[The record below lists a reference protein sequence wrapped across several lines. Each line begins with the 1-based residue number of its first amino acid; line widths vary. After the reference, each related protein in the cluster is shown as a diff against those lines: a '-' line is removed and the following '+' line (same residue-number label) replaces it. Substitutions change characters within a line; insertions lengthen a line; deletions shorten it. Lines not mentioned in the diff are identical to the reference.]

1 MTTNVRMPQSVNAY
15 WTAETNYGTPVAGT
29 LNHTGSLDTFEPRQF
44 DRQYTPISSVGQS
57 TSAHILSGPIKVT
70 CPIKIGL
77 HGSAWRNFMSRGL
90 GLTRYTHSATNYDS
104 GQKLTSGIDS
114 LTILAD
120 EKIGSNYQATLVSG
134 VAFNGMDLEAD
145 LTTGSLAT
153 LNCDTFAF
161 WSEEGPSGA
170 GSLAAARDFS
180 ATGFERTNYG
190 SVASGSVPTTSP
202 ATGQDIT
209 VKYGSEGGNLATTL
223 TKGLKIDGPANSY
236 VEVGERYMAFY
247 VANALDA
254 SVGTSGFIDL
264 TSTNAAIIGDGTT
277 GGAAGGLAKVIN
289 DDGSWNCEDVG
300 SSANTISSQ
309 NLKKGIYDTSG
320 NSDVSS
326 DPYYIYAVD
335 TLTDVPYLKNFKLS
349 VKNNLN
355 TIPQAQTKNSTTH
368 FLQNA
373 NVFRGSSEVT
383 LELKTTS
390 KDETFYDA
398 LQSDLTIPLM
408 QIEVTEGGSTY
419 KIALTNGK
427 IMSRTAPYTAGTET
441 PEDLTIRFAGEG
453 SLHDYSA
460 YAISTGWTI

>member
-15 WTAETNYGTPVAGT
+15 WQAESSYGTPAGSA

-44 DRQYTPISSVGQS
+44 DRQYTPISSIGQS

-77 HGSAWRNFMSRGL
+77 HGSAWRNFLSRTIGL
-90 GLTRYTHSATNYDS
+90 STIDS
-104 GQKLTSGIDS
+104 NRIGQKLTTGIDS
-114 LTILAD
+114 VSILAD

-153 LNCDTFAF
+153 LNCDTTAF
-161 WSEEGPSGA
+161 WSEEGPSGQTTLA
-170 GSLAAARDFS
+170 GARNFS
-180 ATGFERTNYG
+180 ASGFERTNYG
-190 SVASGSVPTTSP
+190 SIASGSVPTTSP

-236 VEVGERYMAFY
+236 VEVGEKYMLFY
-247 VANALDA
+247 TNNAPATAVD
-254 SVGTSGFIDL
+254 SDGVVDI
-264 TSTNAAIIGDGTT
+264 STGNGSTIGDGTT
-277 GGAAGGLAKVIN
+277 SGAGGGLAKIIN
-289 DDGSWNCEDVG
+289 DASGWACEDTG
-300 SSANTISSQ
+300 SSSNTISSQ
-309 NLKKGIYDTSG
+309 NLLKGIYDVSG
-320 NSDVSS
+320 NGDVSS

-349 VKNNLN
+349 LKNNLN
-355 TIPQAQTKNSTTH
+355 SIPQAKTQNSTTH
-368 FLQNA
+368 FLQHA

-408 QIEVTEGGSTY
+408 QIEVTEGGTAY
-419 KIALTNGK
+419 KIGLTNGK
-427 IMSRTAPYTAGTET
+427 IMSRLAPYTAGTET
-441 PEDLTIRFAGEG
+441 PEDLVIRFSGEG
-453 SLHDYSA
+453 SLHDCSA
-460 YAISTGWTI
+460 YAISTGWTV